1 MKNRIFCFALLL
13 ITAIGVSAQATNEI
27 VKKIQTAYIEA
38 AEKAKLVESDDD
50 QGEFGPLFV
59 NELTVNSRN
68 HQWRAVGIH
77 QIKHKFFY
85 RAVENDE
92 RRLYPDQLVLVKS
105 ERKESSRTY
114 IEEYFFN
121 ERGELAYYFRL
132 AENDD
137 QSPER
142 RLVYFSGLKT
152 LRVIDDN
159 KARDQFTAAEQKNI
173 VEIRRT
179 ASKIKDLFVKSI
191 NL

>member
-1 MKNRIFCFALLL
+1 MKIQIFCIATLL
-13 ITAIGVSAQATNEI
+13 ITAIGVSAQTTNET
-27 VKKIQTAYIEA
+27 VKRIQTAYIDA
-38 AEKAKLVESDDD
+38 AEKAKSVELDDD

-85 RAVENDE
+85 KAVENDE

-105 ERKESSRTY
+105 ERKDSSRTY

-121 ERGELAYYFRL
+121 ERGELAYYSRL

-142 RLVYFSGLKT
+142 RVVYFSALKT

-159 KARDQFTAAEQKNI
+159 KPRDKFSAADQKNI

-179 ASKIKDLFVKSI
+179 ASRIKDLFVKSI
-191 NL
+191 SL